1 MTHPNVGE
9 PRIIQPRVKEI
20 IAALATP
27 EPLPDLSAVC
37 PDRKELTKILLYIA
51 RGLRSP
57 YYADLREAA
66 ELRHLDVRDLTQK
79 AEFLLAQLNIASSTD
94 FYSIL
99 EVDQHASSEEIHQKW
114 IEQMQLYHPDMYET
128 PAGWIAQ
135 QARRLNE
142 AYAVLK
148 DPEKRR
154 EYDVARRARG
164 KGGLQ
169 ASGVIRATRHGR
181 WIDSPSGGSP
191 KEWVPMVVAIT
202 SIALASL
209 IVGVLL
215 WSW

>member
-1 MTHPNVGE
+1 MTHSNIGE
-9 PRIIQPRVKEI
+9 PRITQPRVKEI
-20 IAALATP
+20 IAALARP
-27 EPLPDLSAVC
+27 EPLPNLSSLC
-37 PDRKELTKILLYIA
+37 PEKKELTRTLLYIA

-66 ELRHLDVRDLTQK
+66 ELQHLDVRDLTQK
-79 AEFLLAQLNIASSTD
+79 AEFLLALLSIASSTD

-99 EVDQHASSEEIHQKW
+99 EVDQHTSSEEIHHKW
-114 IEQMQLYHPDMYET
+114 IEQMRLYHPDMYET

-169 ASGVIRATRHGR
+169 ASGAMRATLHGR
-181 WIDSPSGGSP
+181 WIDSPGGGSSRD
-191 KEWVPMVVAIT
+191 WLPMVVAIT

-209 IVGVLL
+209 FVGVLL

>member
-9 PRIIQPRVKEI
+9 PRITQPQVKEI
-20 IAALATP
+20 ITALARP
-27 EPLPDLSAVC
+27 EPLPNLSSLC
-37 PDRKELTKILLYIA
+37 PDKKELTRTLLYIA

-66 ELRHLDVRDLTQK
+66 ELQHLDVRDLTRK
-79 AEFLLAQLNIASSTD
+79 AEFLLAQLNMASSTD

-99 EVDQHASSEEIHQKW
+99 EVDQHASSEEIHEKW
-114 IEQMQLYHPDMYET
+114 IEQMQLYHPDMYEM

-154 EYDVARRARG
+154 EYDVTRRARG
-164 KGGLQ
+164 KRGLQ
-169 ASGVIRATRHGR
+169 ASGVKRTTHHGR
-181 WIDSPSGGSP
+181 WVDSPGGGSSR
-191 KEWVPMVVAIT
+191 EWMPVVVAIT